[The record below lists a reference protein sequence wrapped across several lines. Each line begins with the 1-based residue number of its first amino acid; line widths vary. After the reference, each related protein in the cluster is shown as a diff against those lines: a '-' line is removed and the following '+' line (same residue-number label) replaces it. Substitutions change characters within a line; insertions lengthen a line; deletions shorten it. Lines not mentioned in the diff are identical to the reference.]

1 MSGTS
6 HTGGP
11 RPTGPRLLPA
21 NVSAPTT
28 KTPAARRP
36 RHARPTWYDHP
47 FSSAPASYAYQSW
60 HAAPAWYGP
69 MARSDRPPWHASPAA
84 NSVALGRDRFE
95 RQADAL
101 AARVLAGGEAE
112 AARGL
117 LRAPAARF
125 SAPGSA
131 GRVLPEPLRGDLERA
146 LGADLG
152 AVRVHTDAVAGTAVE
167 AAGAQALAAGAHLY
181 FAPGRFAPDT
191 AGGRFLLAHELAHV
205 LQQTA
210 VAASRHPLRATAA
223 SGAGPAQATP
233 REDPLHVSGV
243 PEPPA
248 FDEILRRHLA
258 ASPDNKRLRDAADWF
273 RQDAEESPDGM
284 RDACQH
290 LADELLISTVTQ
302 FDPEV
307 LALQTDLLKRA
318 ERWDVLNTVLDRHP
332 GLLTCFYDIRAYT
345 SVPEEREYRW
355 VLRSWEAEPLLQQ
368 QHSVEQFLHTYR
380 VFLLDMTRSVP
391 RLGTTSLQELLDEQ
405 LARVTASD
413 GSLLPGERT
422 YVTLWAVRRADKIRR
437 ETLVGLIAELFHPA
451 PEAHL
456 LNPVQRMHLADAV
469 AVWGLEE
476 GQGFLASEAPEVR
489 RLLADLAPKVREIG
503 QNCAQ
508 FWLGV
513 LQIEHLRASG
523 GSPESWL
530 REAGQQPWADVLEA
544 RLLPRLRDFFRLSE
558 SMPGEADALPDS
570 REFLRARDTLAG
582 AVRGASHPLAEAPL
596 LAVMGDTHHRGMALV
611 HGWVQFQLARL
622 LGVLATVGPKS
633 DDDALMV
640 ARIRTGRVVGE
651 LGSWLGRLALAELG
665 LAVVESRYETQ
676 TKSVLALQRTWKPH
690 RVPLSRMLQD
700 FPASHPIGG
709 LGGLTAA
716 QLVDVYQTFYY
727 ERYAEVITRWHAH
740 RPHAVDETVI
750 QRAHRSLDSADMPT
764 RWTVEDYEYAPNPE
778 GQPPLSE
785 LIEDHPKTQA
795 QLPAEAKA
803 VRLYPARSPYQ
814 GVRPDVFVW
823 TLPHPERLVDRLK
836 QTAFSEIIARWLA
849 PDAPDVTFVRSL
861 PWDQWLTLL
870 GKAEGEL
877 PESLAAVQEGIAA
890 ELRAERNQAL
900 RQLEDR
906 MRQVSTDE
914 RHRRVEGELRK
925 TLGMYERG
933 SQTTRDD
940 TPLGNM
946 LFWDIPQRVLDRLNW
961 LIAGLGPAK
970 DLPFQLTAAVL
981 ELADTIRD
989 RLTDRPRYDV
999 VAAYQPVIQQVV
1011 ALAEGA
1017 GASRLRLLLPQ
1028 HGGTDAAVAT
1038 WVRERVVVLGE
1049 VLAEFGRHQ
1058 RKVRERFGVEGVWE
1072 SGGGFLAAVG
1082 HGFRM
1087 EVGKP
1092 FTVDGVEW
1100 TLVKVHK
1107 PFVYHPRHGEQESA
1121 LHLEGS
1127 EVLKDNRGQS
1137 VLVTVRRGADVLHI
1151 PENDD
1156 VHLAELAHA
1165 VTMAGLARQVK
1176 ETAERIEEFAELAM
1190 DVAELVPGV
1199 GQAVMAARLAV
1210 TVLEFTA
1217 SPDFQEL
1224 VSSLFHDPQEAFKK
1238 WGSEIASVL
1247 TPQLLWEY
1255 LLFGVQNF
1263 DKLRKEQRTP
1273 AQPRPRRPGRTLGV
1287 RAAQIAGRLL
1297 ATGLLVMRALAQV
1310 QTRVR
1315 WRVEA
1320 AQLFVLGHPLID
1332 RVLHAI
1338 ADHLEGALR
1347 LAGEGI
1353 HLAEEWEETVDGFA
1367 ARVVEIAHGIA
1378 DFELPNEIVRP
1389 GELVE
1394 IVVEAMVNRLPGK
1407 YKFGGKTALA
1417 LLEVSGQKDAV
1428 FNAVAEAADLRKVND
1443 WWRDEVRSRVAPPLT
1458 EARNDLADTI
1468 FDTLQRVDVFQ
1479 GRMAAKLEKGKQT
1492 VRVPAE
1498 VAIENVDAAVI
1509 DTAEAAQ
1516 AGAPETAPRPAGG
1529 GGLPARPGDPVWLP
1543 AETGRPLQPPVR
1555 RRYERWFGQ
1564 DLRHVRV
1571 HTSPAAA
1578 RAADELGALALTSG
1592 SHVYFAAG
1600 RGPGGDGLLAHE
1612 LTHVLQQTGPHPL
1625 GVRAA
1630 PRPQPGTPGRGLT
1643 LDRSKESTAYASER
1657 TPRPGPL
1664 TAEAASGVQPK
1675 LSADVVENLFAM
1687 LTSPMELEK
1696 AVLKTAA
1703 LKGEKDIPPEIRA
1716 LVPETHLRAEL
1727 DRGIERLKFSHKRF
1741 KEPDVSD
1748 AIRRHLARKPKD
1760 GVDRSLDHI
1769 LRDSIVDKS
1778 KKGAPKPQYEVDD
1791 ARLAQALARVV
1802 FGLRGVHLDIKMAD
1816 KVIGKPPRIS
1826 TMTCQFVH
1834 LALVHGNSDLW
1845 RIALSEVADAKKRA
1859 IVLPR
1864 LKARLVNI
1872 PLTDMWEGSR
1882 FRIKASLI
1890 QDVLKQAEDKRGVL
1904 PAAELP
1910 EKDDYLKTTGGGS
1923 DVGLRLSTYAQQSP
1937 PGRDRD
1943 SHHITQYLL
1952 LEYFTHKTA
1961 DNTQRPFPLIG
1972 KGPDEIYPGLTVQ
1985 QGEPVRMKAR
1995 SDMNLNRLAD
2005 KRGARMPTISLAR
2018 ETHRSA
2024 RLHISVKD
2032 GDEEN
2037 IKAESQSDL
2046 VHQVFQQALGGDT
2059 SEYLKR
2065 QAGGRAGFEAYVKG
2079 HPGGRPGVA
2088 AHIQGAM
2095 IKTYHWMRGKM
2106 EERLLGGLVGAE
2118 RLYFNELAKQ
2128 KSSQEEI
2135 TQNEMVF
2142 RVYGKALAHARREMK
2157 NWGWD

>member
-1 MSGTS
+1 MSGPS
-6 HTGGP
+6 HTGRP
-11 RPTGPRLLPA
+11 RTTGLRPLPA

-28 KTPAARRP
+28 KAPTALRP

-47 FSSAPASYAYQSW
+47 FSSAPGPYASPSW
-60 HAAPAWYGP
+60 RTAPASYGP

-84 NSVALGRDRFE
+84 NPVALERDRFE

-101 AARVLAGGEAE
+101 ATRVLAGGEAA

-131 GRVLPEPLRGDLERA
+131 GRALPEPLRGDLERA
-146 LGADLG
+146 LGADLA
-152 AVRVHTDAVAGTAVE
+152 AVRVHTDAAAGTAVE
-167 AAGAQALAAGAHLY
+167 GAGAQALAAGAHLY

-191 AGGRFLLAHELAHV
+191 SGGRFLLAHELAHV

-210 VAASRHPLRATAA
+210 VAASHHPLRATAA
-223 SGAGPAQATP
+223 SGTGPAQATP
-233 REDPLHVSGV
+233 RKDPLQVSGV

-248 FDEILRRHLA
+248 FEEIIRRHLA

-273 RQDAEESPDGM
+273 RRDAEESPDGM

-290 LADELLISTVTQ
+290 LADELLTATVTQ

-307 LALQTDLLKRA
+307 LALQADLLKRA

-355 VLRSWEAEPLLQQ
+355 VLRSWQDEPLLQK
-368 QHSVEQFLHTYR
+368 QHSTAQFLNTYL
-380 VFLLDMTRSVP
+380 VFLLGTTQSVQ

-405 LARVTASD
+405 LARLTASD

-422 YVTLWAVRRADKIRR
+422 YVTLWAVRRTDEIRWKTLGRLITTLFGRTVRADR
-437 ETLVGLIAELFHPA
+437 
-451 PEAHL
+451 
-456 LNPVQRMHLADAV
+456 LNPVQRMHLAEAV
-469 AVWGLEE
+469 AVWAKDLQEGRGLP
-476 GQGFLASEAPEVR
+476 ASEAPEVR
-489 RLLADLAPKVREIG
+489 RLLTDLAPHVLKIG
-503 QNCAQ
+503 ELCVQ
-508 FWLGV
+508 FWHDV
-513 LQIEHLRASG
+513 LQTERVWASDG
-523 GSPESWL
+523 FPPDALLKAG
-530 REAGQQPWADVLEA
+530 REPWADALEA
-544 RLLPRLRDFFRLSE
+544 RLLPPLRDFFRLTE
-558 SMPGEADALPDS
+558 NAPGGAADTPLDS
-570 REFLRARDTLAG
+570 QQFLRARDTL
-582 AVRGASHPLAEAPL
+582 VRAARDASYPLAEAPL
-596 LAVMGDTHHRGMALV
+596 LAALVANQWEVALV
-611 HGWVQFQLARL
+611 HGWVQIQLAKL
-622 LGVLATVGPKS
+622 LDTLATVGPDS
-633 DDDALMV
+633 DDDARMM
-640 ARIRTGRVVGE
+640 ARIRTGRVVGK
-651 LGSWLGRLALAELG
+651 LGAWLGRRWLAELG

-676 TKSVLALQRTWKPH
+676 SKSVLALQGAWKQH
-690 RVPLSRMLQD
+690 RVPLSRLLQD
-700 FPASHPIGG
+700 FPANHALRGF
-709 LGGLTAA
+709 GGLTAA
-716 QLVDVYQTFYY
+716 QLVDIYQTFYY
-727 ERYAEVITRWHAH
+727 ERYAEDIARRHAH
-740 RPHAVDETVI
+740 RTLADDATVI
-750 QRAHRSLDSADMPT
+750 QQAYRELKAADMPA

-778 GQPPLSE
+778 GTPSLVE
-785 LIEDHPKTQA
+785 LIKDHPKTQA
-795 QLPAEAKA
+795 QLPDRPEA
-803 VRLYPARSPYQ
+803 VRLYPARSLD
-814 GVRPDVFVW
+814 VRPDVFVW
-823 TLPHPERLVDRLK
+823 TLPHPERLIDRLK
-836 QTAFSEIIARWLA
+836 LTAFSEIIARYLA
-849 PDAPDVTFVRSL
+849 PDSPDLTFVRSL
-861 PWDQWLTLL
+861 PWVRWLDLL
-870 GKAEGEL
+870 GEAEREL
-877 PESLAAVQEGIAA
+877 PEGLAVVQGGIAA
-890 ELRAERNQAL
+890 ELRNERTQAL
-900 RQLEDR
+900 RRLEDR

-914 RHRRVEGELRK
+914 RHLRVKEELRE
-925 TLGMYERG
+925 TLRKYRRG

-946 LFWDIPQRVLDRLNW
+946 LVWDIPQRVLDRLNW
-961 LIAGLGPAK
+961 LTAGLGPSA
-970 DLPFQLTAAVL
+970 DQPLQLTAAVL

-1011 ALAEGA
+1011 ALAEGD
-1017 GASRLRLLLPQ
+1017 GAARLRPLLPQ
-1028 HGGTDAAVAT
+1028 HGGTDAAVDT
-1038 WVRERVVVLGE
+1038 WVRQRVE
-1049 VLAEFGRHQ
+1049 VLREVVTEFGRHQ
-1058 RKVRERFGVEGVWE
+1058 RDVRERFGVEGVWE

-1127 EVLKDNRGQS
+1127 EVPKDSRGQS
-1137 VLVTVRRGADVLHI
+1137 VLVTVRRGAGVLPI
-1151 PENDD
+1151 RENDD

-1176 ETAERIEEFAELAM
+1176 ETAERVEQLAELGM

-1224 VSSLFHDPQEAFKK
+1224 VSSLFHDPQEAFRR

-1255 LLFGVQNF
+1255 LLFGVQHF
-1263 DKLRKEQRTP
+1263 DNLRKEKRPP
-1273 AQPRPRRPGRTLGV
+1273 AQPRPIRPGRTLGA
-1287 RAAQIAGRLL
+1287 RAAQIARRLL

-1332 RVLHAI
+1332 RVLRAI

-1367 ARVVEIAHGIA
+1367 SRVVEIAQGIA
-1378 DFELPNEIVRP
+1378 DFELPDEIVRP

-1394 IVVEAMVNRLPGK
+1394 IVVEALVNRLPGK
-1407 YKFGGKTALA
+1407 YKIGGKTALA

-1428 FNAVAEAADLRKVND
+1428 FDAVAKAAKLSNVND
-1443 WWRDEVRSRVAPPLT
+1443 LWRDEVRSRVAPPLT

-1479 GRMAAKLEKGKQT
+1479 GRMAAKLEKGKQA
-1492 VRVPAE
+1492 VREPGQ
-1498 VAIENVDAAVI
+1498 VAIEDVDAGMV
-1509 DTAEAAQ
+1509 DTAEPAQ
-1516 AGAPETAPRPAGG
+1516 AGAPEAAPRPTGR
-1529 GGLPARPGDPVWLP
+1529 GLSARPGDPVRLP
-1543 AETGRPLQPPVR
+1543 AETGQPLQPPVR
-1555 RRYERWFGQ
+1555 RRYEQWFGQ

-1578 RAADELGALALTSG
+1578 RAAGELGALALTSG
-1592 SHVYFAAG
+1592 SHVYFASG
-1600 RGPGGDGLLAHE
+1600 RGLGGGGLLAHE

-1643 LDRSKESTAYASER
+1643 LDPSKESAAYASER
-1657 TPRPGPL
+1657 TPGPL

-1675 LSADVVENLFAM
+1675 LSADVIENLFAI

-1696 AVLKTAA
+1696 SALKTAA
-1703 LKGEKDIPPEIRA
+1703 LKGEEDIPPEIRA

-1727 DRGIERLKFSHKRF
+1727 DRGIAHLKFSHKRF
-1741 KEPDVSD
+1741 KEPDVSE
-1748 AIRRHLARKPKD
+1748 AIRRHLARKTKD
-1760 GVDRSLDHI
+1760 EVDRSLDRI

-1778 KKGAPKPQYEVDD
+1778 KKGAPKPQYEVDE

-1816 KVIGKPPRIS
+1816 KVSGKPPRI
-1826 TMTCQFVH
+1826 TTVTCQFVH

-1864 LKARLVNI
+1864 LKARLVNV
-1872 PLTDMWEGSR
+1872 PLTDMWEGGR

-1890 QDVLKQAEDKRGVL
+1890 QDVLKRAEDKGVVL
-1904 PAAELP
+1904 TPAELP
-1910 EKDDYLKTTGGGS
+1910 KKDDYLKTEGVDS
-1923 DVGLRLSTYAQQSP
+1923 NVGLRLATYAQQSP

-1952 LEYFTHKTA
+1952 LEYFTHKTT

-1972 KGPDEIYPGLTVQ
+1972 KGPDEIYPGLAVQ

-1995 SDMNLNRLAD
+1995 SDMNLNLLAD

-2046 VHQVFQQALGGDT
+2046 VHQVFQQALGGDS

-2065 QAGGRAGFEAYVKG
+2065 QASGRAGFEAYVKG
-2079 HPGGRPGVA
+2079 HPGGKPGVA
-2088 AHIQGAM
+2088 AHIQDAM

-2142 RVYGKALAHARREMK
+2142 RVYGKAVAHARREMK
-2157 NWGWD
+2157 KWGWE